1 MSWDSEVGAS
11 SRFGVEMRIRS
22 RVKNGGR
29 RSAIVLMGLV
39 LSAGTCASGVAGAE
53 VATGTEASAHAS
65 ASRLGSPGREGS
77 AEPELGTNNA
87 LAIANPMCDE
97 RLQADQRANCDA
109 TGAPEG
115 RYPSSN
121 YSIDVHVDTGL
132 DNVIGNFQALLAQIA
147 NGIWLFLIFI
157 LNLVLTLL
165 GWALELNPFGD
176 NATMGKIS
184 GGLERFYR
192 VFTEPWITAAIVAIG
207 AWSVWKGLG
216 QRQIATAAGGLVM
229 AIVCM
234 TIGLIVIHD
243 PRATVGTVNEFTN
256 DAAQAVIAAPQQGS
270 FGDPTAGYA
279 ATTDE
284 VWQAMTLPGFVA
296 LNFSDVGWAL
306 APPDAA
312 PEAISDKYVCLD
324 AAYLAQIPKAKLER
338 LLASPD
344 KPDCEAVAAVAPK
357 PRTNA
362 EIWLRSSAGS
372 PAREAL
378 WKGLTSGELDSTY
391 GLKLGIQ
398 GGGGAWT
405 RFPLVFLIAAGL
417 LGGILLLAWLAI
429 RIFTQTAVA
438 FVLVLATPVAM
449 LMPAFGERGRAGFV
463 FWGTTLLGALVS
475 KLVYAALLAIVLF
488 ATTVVGGLAGS
499 ENDGGIGTMMAFLV
513 MAGLWWSV
521 FLKRDQLLSL
531 ISISS
536 GDEGRGGRLGALSGY
551 YQARAVGRAIGGQR
565 HERNSGYMAGGVAGA
580 AVGGMGERAHSPRG
594 LAERHIED
602 RAAERLDSQL
612 AQSREQIDE
621 QDSRR
626 RRLSGLARE
635 GLEAQI
641 VGSSDG
647 KPAAH
652 REGFIDEERSLRS
665 RIETEAPR
673 EAEARS
679 FAGSAE
685 ARSRREG
692 EPWSKADLA
701 AHRERIRGEVN
712 APLESGVH
720 AWRVGMAPERYE
732 RLQGREREES
742 QLKVR
747 EQLRADRIAFGAIP
761 DRPPGVPKAQGLRS
775 STESSRFLGRRQE
788 DRKGTVGEEP
798 PPSAPRATRKVPALR
813 APRRGL
819 SR

>member
-1 MSWDSEVGAS
+1 MVVGPLSLLLAMVLVPEGLAAASIGRTHLNS
-11 SRFGVEMRIRS
+11 SRSHFQSVDVSARHS
-22 RVKNGGR
+22 RVGG
-29 RSAIVLMGLV
+29 LD
-39 LSAGTCASGVAGAE
+39 
-53 VATGTEASAHAS
+53 
-65 ASRLGSPGREGS
+65 SRARIPEDRIGSQPR
-77 AEPELGTNNA
+77 LGTNNA
-87 LAIANPMCDE
+87 LAIANPLCDE
-97 RLQADQRANCDA
+97 HLKADQRTNCEA

-121 YSIDVHVDTGL
+121 YSIDVHIDTGL
-132 DNVIGNFQALLAQIA
+132 DNIVGNFQTLLAQIA
-147 NGIWLFLIFI
+147 NGIWLFLIFV

-176 NATMGKIS
+176 NTTMGEIS

-192 VFTEPWITAAIVAIG
+192 VFTEPWMTAAIVAIG

-216 QRQIATAAGGLVM
+216 QRQIAAAAGGLVM
-229 AIVCM
+229 AIICM
-234 TIGLIVIHD
+234 TIGLIVIHE
-243 PRATVGTVNEFTN
+243 PRATVGTVNQFTN
-256 DAAQAVIAAPQQGS
+256 EAAQAVIAAPQQGA
-270 FGDPTAGYA
+270 FGDATAGYA

-296 LNFSDVGWAL
+296 LNFSDVAWAL
-306 APPDAA
+306 SPPDAVA
-312 PEAISDKYVCLD
+312 EAVSDKYVCLD
-324 AAYLAQIPKAKLER
+324 AAYIAQIPEAKLER
-338 LLASPD
+338 ILASPQ
-344 KPDCEAVAAVAPK
+344 KPDCAAVASVAPK

-378 WKGLTSGELDSTY
+378 WEELTSGEHESTY

-449 LMPAFGERGRAGFV
+449 LMPAFGERGRAGVV

-499 ENDGGIGTMMAFLV
+499 EDDGGIGTMMAFLV

-521 FLKRDQLLSL
+521 FLRRDQLLSL
-531 ISISS
+531 ISIS
-536 GDEGRGGRLGALSGY
+536 GDEGRGGRFGALSGY
-551 YQARAVGRAIGGQR
+551 YQARAVGRALGGQR
-565 HERNSGYMAGGVAGA
+565 PDRSSGFVAGGAAGA
-580 AVGGMGERAHSPRG
+580 AVGGSGEGSPPTHR
-594 LAERHIED
+594 LAEQHIEN

-612 AQSREQIDE
+612 AQSREPIDIQGE
-621 QDSRR
+621 RR
-626 RRLSGLARE
+626 KRLAGLARE
-635 GLEAQI
+635 GIEAQI
-641 VGSSDG
+641 VGSSDHKLAG
-647 KPAAH
+647 H
-652 REGFIDEERSLRS
+652 REGLVDEERSLRS
-665 RIETEAPR
+665 RIIATEPR

-679 FAGSAE
+679 IVGLAGDG
-685 ARSRREG
+685 RWRGG
-692 EPWSKADLA
+692 ETWSNADLA
-701 AHRERIRGEVN
+701 TQRERIRHEVN

-720 AWRVGMAPERYE
+720 AWRVGMAPEHYE
-732 RLQGREREES
+732 GLQGREREENR
-742 QLKVR
+742 QKVR
-747 EQLRADRIAFGAIP
+747 EQLRVDRLAFGAIP
-761 DRPPGVPKAQGLRS
+761 DRPPGVPAPQDS
-775 STESSRFLGRRQE
+775 SGSTGSLPSFGQE
-788 DRKGTVGEEP
+788 PEDQHDTTRKE
-798 PPSAPRATRKVPALR
+798 PSAARHATWKAPRPR

>member
-1 MSWDSEVGAS
+1 MAVLLVAITLLATAIAEGAPN
-11 SRFGVEMRIRS
+11 RAHQDVDRS
-22 RVKNGGR
+22 DARPVDPP
-29 RSAIVLMGLV
+29 
-39 LSAGTCASGVAGAE
+39 ASGAG
-53 VATGTEASAHAS
+53 SD
-65 ASRLGSPGREGS
+65 GSKPDSGS
-77 AEPELGTNNA
+77 GGAVDDGSSDPELGTNNA
-87 LAIANPMCDE
+87 LAIANPLCDE
-97 RLQADQRANCDA
+97 RLKADQRTNCEV
-109 TGAPEG
+109 TGSPEG

-132 DNVIGNFQALLAQIA
+132 DNIVGNFQALLAQIA

-176 NATMGKIS
+176 NATMGQIS

-207 AWSVWKGLG
+207 AWTVWKGLA
-216 QRQIATAAGGLVM
+216 QRQIATAVGGLAMSV
-229 AIVCM
+229 VCL
-234 TIGLIVIHD
+234 TVGLIVIHE
-243 PRATVGTVNEFTN
+243 PQATVGTVNEFTN

-279 ATTDE
+279 KTTDE

-296 LNFSDVGWAL
+296 LNFSDVSWAL
-306 APPDAA
+306 SPPDAA

-324 AAYLAQIPKAKLER
+324 AAYVAQIPKAKLER
-338 LLASPD
+338 LLAAPE

-378 WKGLTSGELDSTY
+378 WKELTSGDLDSTY

-449 LMPAFGERGRAGFV
+449 LMPAFGERGREGFV
-463 FWGTTLLGALVS
+463 FWGTTLLGALLS

-499 ENDGGIGTMMAFLV
+499 EDDGGIGTMMAFLV
-513 MAGLWWSV
+513 MVGLWWSV
-521 FLKRDQLLSL
+521 FLKRDQLLSV
-531 ISISS
+531 ISVG

-551 YQARAVGRAIGGQR
+551 YQARAIGRAFGGRRPEQT
-565 HERNSGYMAGGVAGA
+565 SGSLAGGAVGA
-580 AVGGMGERAHSPRG
+580 AGGRGGKSPPSSRK
-594 LAERHIED
+594 AADRHIQD
-602 RAAERLDSQL
+602 RSAERLDSQV
-612 AQSREQIDE
+612 AQSRELIEE

-626 RRLSGLARE
+626 KRLSTLARE
-635 GLEAQI
+635 GLEDQI

-647 KPAAH
+647 KPPAH
-652 REGFIDEERSLRS
+652 RGGLADEERSLRS
-665 RIETEAPR
+665 QIKAAGPR
-673 EAEARS
+673 EKAARS
-679 FAGSAE
+679 FVGSTAKE
-685 ARSRREG
+685 RRGGRES
-692 EPWSKADLA
+692 WSKSELA
-701 AHRERIRGEVN
+701 TQRERIRHEVN
-712 APLESGVH
+712 APLQSGVH
-720 AWRVGMAPERYE
+720 AWRVGMSPERYE
-732 RLQGREREES
+732 GLQGHERVES
-742 QLKVR
+742 QSKVK
-747 EQLRADRIAFGAIP
+747 EQLRADRLAFGAIP
-761 DRPPGVPKAQGLRS
+761 DRPSGMPSPFR
-775 STESSRFLGRRQE
+775 T
-788 DRKGTVGEEP
+788 EP
-798 PPSAPRATRKVPALR
+798 PRPSAEPRQARAIAGGGETSAPAPDLWSERRTRIR
-813 APRRGL
+813 GQAPRRGL